1 MKLMT
6 ASGAVLYEGRAS
18 SFAELTLQAMNEN
31 CDLRNTDFSNCDL
44 SHITLDGTDLSGCI
58 FNNTDLTGANPS
70 ECRFDHARFKN
81 TLLYDACFC
90 ESDFQDTVFI
100 DCQFAESDF
109 AHAKL
114 SHCTFSSA
122 GFMDINLHHAELHNV
137 LYSFENRL
145 VKMDTA
151 PLTLKTAYGNILH
164 FADVSFCNNKL
175 MSDEAHLKLKQ
186 SLRKWTSIYFT

>member
-44 SHITLDGTDLSGCI
+44 SHITLDGMDLSGCH
-58 FNNTDLTGANPS
+58 FNNTNLTGANLS
-70 ECRFDHARFKN
+70 ECRFDQARFKS

-90 ESDFQDTVFI
+90 ESEFKDTHFI
-100 DCQFAESDF
+100 DCHFAESNF

-114 SHCTFSSA
+114 SHCIFSSSH
-122 GFMDINLHHAELHNV
+122 FMDINLHHAELHNV
-137 LYSFENRL
+137 LYRYRNTL
-145 VKMDTA
+145 VKMTHA
-151 PLTLKTAYGNILH
+151 PLILKTAHGNILH
-164 FADVSFCNNKL
+164 LDDVSFCNNKQ
-175 MSDEAHLKLKQ
+175 MSDAKHEAIRNMLQEL
-186 SLRKWTSIYFT
+186 YFT